1 MRFLR
6 KFLESI
12 DLEEVEQEINDNKV
26 VITKLF
32 WLGNPILNQNK
43 EEVIKK
49 SIVLL
54 KPKLYTLIPA
64 LYYFIFYKFNKFKI
78 RKTLRFF
85 RINTE
90 EKRLAYYT
98 IYAVAGM
105 IFNKDY
111 YTKLWDNHQ
120 NKVDEG
126 LQQYNAVK
134 YLFKNKSKINF
145 ARYKQEILRTGFMS
159 SATNEHKENF
169 EENIDMFLFNKIIN
183 EAWFSNQLDVL
194 SEFTTQDKIDQAIK
208 LKSTSDEATLSLMT
222 LVFQI
227 QNLEDIPA
235 TAQLFLEEFLH
246 NKVFAFDGEMGAG
259 KTTFISALLS
269 AMGIQEL
276 EGSPTY
282 SLVNTYDSA
291 MYGKVY
297 HFDVFRLKDERE
309 AFDIGIEEMLYN
321 GGICFIEWPEK
332 IANLLPDNTIWVY
345 IRKLDDNSRTLTVEQ

>member
-1 MRFLR
+1 MDIIIKSFNRPYYLHRCLFSIDKYLKDFNSKIFILDDGTPKIYLDKIVELFPNVIIKKSESYNKKQQYSIEGVR
-6 KFLESI
+6 PNYYEIPVDLWVESAKNSSENFILIEDDTWFLESI

-194 SEFTTQDKIDQAIK
+194 S
-208 LKSTSDEATLSLMT
+208 SLP
-222 LVFQI
+222 
-227 QNLEDIPA
+227 ND
-235 TAQLFLEEFLH
+235 
-246 NKVFAFDGEMGAG
+246 
-259 KTTFISALLS
+259 
-269 AMGIQEL
+269 
-276 EGSPTY
+276 
-282 SLVNTYDSA
+282 
-291 MYGKVY
+291 
-297 HFDVFRLKDERE
+297 
-309 AFDIGIEEMLYN
+309 IEEKSIVSVLENDSQKRIDPKKWISWKNNFKNKYQSI
-321 GGICFIEWPEK
+321 GCLI
-332 IANLLPDNTIWVY
+332 D
-345 IRKLDDNSRTLTVEQ
+345 

>member
-1 MRFLR
+1 M
-6 KFLESI
+6 
-12 DLEEVEQEINDNKV
+12 
-26 VITKLF
+26 
-32 WLGNPILNQNK
+32 
-43 EEVIKK
+43 
-49 SIVLL
+49 
-54 KPKLYTLIPA
+54 IPA

-194 SEFTTQDKIDQAIK
+194 S
-208 LKSTSDEATLSLMT
+208 SLP
-222 LVFQI
+222 
-227 QNLEDIPA
+227 ND
-235 TAQLFLEEFLH
+235 
-246 NKVFAFDGEMGAG
+246 
-259 KTTFISALLS
+259 
-269 AMGIQEL
+269 
-276 EGSPTY
+276 
-282 SLVNTYDSA
+282 
-291 MYGKVY
+291 
-297 HFDVFRLKDERE
+297 
-309 AFDIGIEEMLYN
+309 IEEKSIVSVLENDSQKRIDPKKWISWKNNFKNKYQSI
-321 GGICFIEWPEK
+321 GCLI
-332 IANLLPDNTIWVY
+332 D
-345 IRKLDDNSRTLTVEQ
+345 